1 MRIRDAM
8 ILVLLLS
15 LVEALSTNMETM
27 TPSPG
32 GKVHV
37 LSRLSTGF
45 PFRCLEY
52 RRPDGGTPDTGSAAE
67 NGEGDAGVRVE
78 RPLLVCD
85 ALAMALLGVLLV
97 ALVLPATRVALT
109 TEVMAG
115 VVVAG
120 ALALGLGDSPMFSR
134 SWLSVGI
141 GIVLLLVVIPLSVC
155 ALSERHKHPNVFL
168 VVLSCA
174 GGWAFM
180 RAGFITVAALDG
192 DSMFLEPPDRLRFWL
207 VFTGISIVLVAVSFI
222 MRPFGKRVLRHSL
235 RWSRIAPP
243 QALELCSECH
253 NISSATLERNA
264 RRWIAVA
271 ATLLAAT
278 LYAGEHFAVVRDLRD
293 DDFRAFLIADTAID
307 AKLGEPTQPLVGTA
321 IRQVRM
327 TVSSSFRGGINA
339 RYQEAVL
346 VNDQDI
352 CYASVEKHLL
362 IPWVHVEV
370 FRIGTVARM
379 QRLAAPIQ
387 KAHPKERPSGP
398 SPVGTKDPPATE
410 RKE

>member
-8 ILVLLLS
+8 ILVFLLCLIG
-15 LVEALSTNMETM
+15 ALSVNIETM
-27 TPSPG
+27 TSSPG

-37 LSRLSTGF
+37 LSRLSAGF
-45 PFRCLEY
+45 PFRSIEY
-52 RRPDGGTPDTGSAAE
+52 TRPDGDTPSTGSASKDAE
-67 NGEGDAGVRVE
+67 SDAGVRVE

-85 ALAMALLGVLLV
+85 AFAMALIGVLLA
-97 ALVLPATRVALT
+97 ALVLPATRAALAA
-109 TEVMAG
+109 EVMVG
-115 VVVAG
+115 VVAG

-168 VVLSCA
+168 VVLSCV

-180 RAGFITVAALDG
+180 RAGFITVAVLDG
-192 DSMFLEPPDRLRFWL
+192 DSMFLESPQQWRRWL
-207 VFTGISIVLVAVSFI
+207 GFAVFSIVLIGVPFV
-222 MRPFGKRVLRHSL
+222 MRLFGTRVPRRLFQR
-235 RWSRIAPP
+235 RRIVPPP
-243 QALELCSECH
+243 QAAELCAEC
-253 NISSATLERNA
+253 NIVSSAKVGRNA
-264 RRWIAVA
+264 KRRIAVA

-278 LYAGEHFAVVRDLRD
+278 LYVGEHFAVVRDLRD
-293 DDFRAFLIADTAID
+293 DDFRAYLIADTAID
-307 AKLGEPTQPLVGTA
+307 AKLGEPTQPLAGTA

-327 TVSSSFRGGINA
+327 TVSTSFRGGINA

-352 CYASVEKHLL
+352 CYVSVEKHLL

-387 KAHPKERPSGP
+387 KAHPKEQPSRP

>member
-1 MRIRDAM
+1 MRIRNAM
-8 ILVLLLS
+8 ILVFLLF
-15 LVEALSTNMETM
+15 LVE
-27 TPSPG
+27 
-32 GKVHV
+32 V
-37 LSRLSTGF
+37 LSMDFETASRSAGEEVHMLVRLSAGF
-45 PFRCLEY
+45 PFRCIEFK
-52 RRPDGGTPDTGSAAE
+52 RPDWDTTYTAGASKD
-67 NGEGDAGVRVE
+67 GESSVSVSVE

-85 ALAMALLGVLLV
+85 ALAIVLLGVLLA
-97 ALVLPATRVALT
+97 ALVLPATRVALA
-109 TEVMAG
+109 TEVMVG
-115 VVVAG
+115 VVAG

-174 GGWAFM
+174 GGWAFL
-180 RAGFITVAALDG
+180 RAGFITMMALDG
-192 DSMFLEPPDRLRFWL
+192 GSLYVEPPDRLRFWL
-207 VFTGISIVLVAVSFI
+207 VFTGISIVLVAMSFI

-264 RRWIAVA
+264 RRWIVVAV
-271 ATLLAAT
+271 TLLAAT
-278 LYAGEHFAVVRDLRD
+278 LYVGEHFSVVRDLRD

>member
-8 ILVLLLS
+8 ILVFLLC
-15 LVEALSTNMETM
+15 LVEVLSVNIETM
-27 TPSPG
+27 TPSAG
-32 GKVHV
+32 GKVHI
-37 LSRLSTGF
+37 LSRLSAGF
-45 PFRCLEY
+45 PFRPIEY
-52 RRPDGGTPDTGSAAE
+52 TRPDGDTPNTGSASKDAE
-67 NGEGDAGVRVE
+67 PDAGVRVE

-115 VVVAG
+115 VVAG
-120 ALALGLGDSPMFSR
+120 ALVLGLGESPTLSH
-134 SWLSVGI
+134 SWLSIGF
-141 GIVLLLVVIPLSVC
+141 GIVLLLVGMPLSVC
-155 ALSERHKHPNVFL
+155 ALSQRRKHPNVFL

-174 GGWAFM
+174 GGLAVV
-180 RAGFITVAALDG
+180 RAGLIAAAALDG
-192 DSMFLEPPDRLRFWL
+192 ESMFLEPPEQLRFWL
-207 VFTGISIVLVAVSFI
+207 GFAVFSIALIGVSFV
-222 MRPFGKRVLRHSL
+222 MRLFDARVPRHL
-235 RWSRIAPP
+235 FQRPRIAPP
-243 QALELCSECH
+243 AQAAELCAEC
-253 NISSATLERNA
+253 NIISSAKVGRNA
-264 RRWIAVA
+264 KRWIAVA

-293 DDFRAFLIADTAID
+293 DDFRACLIADTAID